1 MSAVYIM
8 ASRKHGTLYVGVTN
22 NLIRRVYEHREGL
35 AESFT
40 KRYGVKMLVHV
51 EAFDWIEEAIRRE
64 KALKKWPR
72 HWKLALI
79 ERENPEWRDLYADL
93 A

>member
-1 MSAVYIM
+1 MGEVD
-8 ASRKHGTLYVGVTN
+8 G
-22 NLIRRVYEHREGL
+22 
-35 AESFT
+35 FT

-51 EAFDWIEEAIRRE
+51 EAFDWVETAIRRE

-72 HWKLALI
+72 RWKLALI
-79 ERENPEWRDLYADL
+79 ESENPEWRDLYADL